1 MGRAKGIASYAW
13 RHGTK
18 SFQIRRVLS
27 RGGLCLDRELSENP
41 ILDMTNDH
49 FVKCCTADMCLDNTR
64 APRRRS
70 VQVMLDRPMLDAR
83 ELRNAFGVLPT
94 GVAVVSLK
102 DEAGKPTG
110 VTVGSFTSLSLSPAL
125 CLFSLGKSQASARLF
140 QEGVAFFDNVWP
152 HQLADV
158 AWQFA
163 KPAEDKCAG
172 VALSDTAVDAP
183 RLRDAIAHFACH
195 AHAIHEGGDH
205 IIVVGEIIDFDH
217 GEGEA
222 LVFYRGAMHK
232 PALV

>member
-1 MGRAKGIASYAW
+1 
-13 RHGTK
+13 
-18 SFQIRRVLS
+18 
-27 RGGLCLDRELSENP
+27 
-41 ILDMTNDH
+41 
-49 FVKCCTADMCLDNTR
+49 
-64 APRRRS
+64 
-70 VQVMLDRPMLDAR
+70 MLDRPMLDTR

-94 GVAVVSLK
+94 GVTVVSLL

-140 QEGVAFFDNVWP
+140 QKGVPFVVNVLS

-172 VALSDTAVDAP
+172 VALTDTAVKAP
-183 RLRDAIAHFACH
+183 RLRDALAHFACH
-195 AHAIHEGGDH
+195 AHAIHDGGDH
-205 IIVVGEIIDFDH
+205 IIVVGEIEDFDH
-217 GEGEA
+217 REGDA

-232 PALV
+232 PAPV